1 MTTREGRF
9 SDGQLYYRVW
19 DADAPRAVIVLAHGY
34 AEHSGRYEHVGD
46 AFAAAGFTT
55 WALDHFGH
63 GQSEG
68 ERASIGSLPRAVAN
82 LDAFVDLVAAET
94 TPADLPRFLL
104 GHSMG
109 GLIAT
114 AYAEEH
120 QDRLSGLILSGAAV
134 AVSPAI
140 ESLRDLEEIPAL
152 PLSPFV
158 SRDPDVV
165 KDYENDPLNY
175 LGPMPRPM
183 IDAFAE
189 IPGVRDRLKQ
199 ISIPVLVMHGDADA
213 LVPFQASEDIAAGV
227 SSSDVTLKIWPE
239 LYHEIYNEPEQ
250 GDVIAT
256 TADWVAA
263 HLRS

>member
-9 SDGQLYYRVW
+9 ADDQLYYRVW
-19 DADAPRAVIVLAHGY
+19 DADAPRATVVLAHGY
-34 AEHSGRYEHVGD
+34 AEHSGRYEHVGR
-46 AFAAAGFTT
+46 AFADAGFTT

-68 ERASIGSLPRAVAN
+68 ERASIGSLARAVAN
-82 LDAFVDLVAAET
+82 LDAFVDTVEG
-94 TPADLPRFLL
+94 DGPRFLL

-114 AYAEEH
+114 AYTEEH
-120 QDRLSGLILSGAAV
+120 QDRLDGLILSGAAV
-134 AVSPAI
+134 AVSPAL
-140 ESLRDLEEIPAL
+140 EALRDLEEIPEI
-152 PLSPFV
+152 PLAPLV

-183 IDAFAE
+183 IEAFGE

-213 LVPFQASEDIAAGV
+213 LVPPQAAEDVAAGV
-227 SSSDVTLKIWPE
+227 ASSDVTLKIWPG
-239 LYHEIYNEPEQ
+239 LYHEIYNEPERAE
-250 GDVIAT
+250 VLAT
-256 TADWVAA
+256 TIDWINA
-263 HLRS
+263 HIG